1 MRWLLILAL
10 CGCCWGATRYV
21 AQTAGTFSGG
31 TACNGQTAITP
42 ATFNSTTLSAGDTT
56 YLCGT
61 ITGTANTTIL
71 TVSQNGTNGNP
82 ITIIWDTNAILE
94 SPYFKASANGV
105 GCGGG
110 ISICGRSYIVLNGG
124 TNGILENTANGDSLA
139 NQQDSA
145 GIDAYTCTNCTL
157 ENLTI
162 QNIYVHPQNGL
173 SSPDQTQMNCIAFSG
188 SGWTITGNTMS
199 NVGWCLKEAY
209 GNGDSGTTIT
219 NNNIS
224 LMDHGWMLATS
235 SANSFTNAFFSGNQI
250 HDTYNWDTSGCAY
263 HHDGIHTFGTSG
275 STMSGIN
282 VYNNYF
288 YGNWG
293 TCPTGFIFVEG
304 GGSSTPSHMLSSA
317 WWNNVLL
324 VATSGAIVNTNGWF
338 DLASGDSGTQQV
350 YNNTAIGSGASD
362 NTLCVGLENL
372 SGLSYKNN
380 TISGCGDPVDISSTT
395 ITATATN
402 FYGAETCTNSGNCF
416 IWNSS
421 FTGSFSAWKTA
432 CSCDSTSI
440 ENLTALLNTNGS
452 PQPGSPVIGAG
463 TNLSSVATGNLAS
476 LLSDTSLGNTRT
488 PVVRGVTWDIG
499 AYVFG
504 SPAVYTAYDGID
516 VIPLTVLPSLALSNG
531 LNNNATIFDQS
542 YLGHTNFNGSTF
554 NNAANLSPVTR
565 LTDANGSSNN
575 CANTFSAG
583 QGGSAE
589 FPLSNTNTSLV
600 SVNCGAFRYVGSFN
614 TATGHFNN
622 LGSSYFITTDH
633 NVAGGG
639 SPTVVNDFGSGS
651 FSLSDLGKLFELGT
665 DTNDYTISGGY
676 SVTAFYPYTINY
688 AVNTPLSGYGL
699 GYYQTV
705 TTSGG
710 IVDFKYGLPA
720 QFASN
725 CASAHYNPGDYC
737 IHPLSTA
744 EMATGGAWTTGHVY
758 ALGDIVV
765 AQSGAACM
773 YRVTVA
779 SGTATSGSSPAFD
792 TTLPC
797 SGSGLTDAAGNTWKG
812 TMSTAQFVVENTG
825 TAGTS
830 VVSGFVITGHPDALS
845 TFVDTCS
852 CGIVWTFIE
861 PAYVPTTANNWVSI
875 GGVSNDSGYVVGG
888 YSYPTKW
895 SVGISTY
902 TYGSATGHL
911 GYASAL
917 GDQGT
922 GVDFVLYDATTNSFH
937 HLNTLTGWW
946 TQVTCGTG
954 NGFTCGSE
962 TQTQIGTLNAITAT
976 GCGSGNYAYFT
987 HNIKGSPSGTTPFG
1001 RITAQANFY
1010 GCSVSGANHYQVW
1023 NEAPASF
1030 NATNS
1035 LQNTFAGFNHS
1046 AIDDTIIV
1054 AYNGSAAPGGGNSG
1068 WFTTIYQ
1075 NGSAASQPGVS
1086 TYLAPGVNLPTCNA
1100 VTGVCTGTTPFG
1112 CYTSASNPECDL
1124 GNTNDSH
1131 LSCVGGCDHGS
1142 FHAAGTTYNVATLGP
1157 QFNAWQAQ
1165 ETAYPTVVV
1174 YTPPASAPATSAG
1187 PVYQFTHTGC
1197 TGTTLSFNVQFCI
1210 SQWSQD
1216 GNWLFWGSDWGC
1228 GLGSTTGSAPTVWTS
1243 GTYVG
1248 KIIVPYV
1255 ATPPQSTTLFSL
1267 CGYPWMAGYSYAAG
1281 ALINPIENP
1290 NGSSGVDDV
1299 YQAVAVTGASGPQS
1313 SLASNQ
1319 PKCGTV
1325 SCWTLTNPPTA
1336 TTGGDYVCD
1345 NTSGTGD
1352 TVSVW
1357 PTLPTCT
1364 TGIIW
1369 EDMGPQNQRSDVFA
1383 VYLPGGGFVGNP
1395 VAPAPQMLAAIAH

>member
-1 MRWLLILAL
+1 MRWLLIIAL
-10 CGCCWGATRYV
+10 CGCCWGTTRYV

-42 ATFNSTTLSAGDTT
+42 ATWNSTSESPGDITYICGSVSIGLNGTLLTFPSSGTSGSPLVLNFDTGASLT
-56 YLCGT
+56 SVAAEYL
-61 ITGTANTTIL
+61 IY
-71 TVSQNGTNGNP
+71 TNGNGY
-82 ITIIWDTNAILE
+82 ITINGAATGSIWAGTFA
-94 SPYFKASANGV
+94 ANG
-105 GCGGG
+105 
-110 ISICGRSYIVLNGG
+110 IV
-124 TNGILENTANGDSLA
+124 EFTANGSSLA
-139 NQQDSA
+139 NQLCSFSF
-145 GIDAYTCTNCTL
+145 GIDVTNSSNIII
-157 ENLTI
+157 ENLLI
-162 QNIYVHPQNGL
+162 ENGYVHSSASDVCPSNPNPTAIGGNGSSNITVTNTRIHDWNWAISAVGSGL
-173 SSPDQTQMNCIAFSG
+173 SVT
-188 SGWTITGNTMS
+188 NTEIY
-199 NVGWCLKEAY
+199 NV
-209 GNGDSGTTIT
+209 
-219 NNNIS
+219 
-224 LMDHGWMLATS
+224 DHGIGGPNS
-235 SANSFTNAFFSGNQI
+235 SGAVTGITVNQLLE
-250 HDTYNWDTSGCAY
+250 HDFNNWDTTADAY
-263 HHDGIHTFGTSG
+263 HHDGIHLFGDNAAVSTVTLSNIECYGNMGANYNACVYLEGDTNALTGADVFNVFGTTTNSVGPGSGCIGMGNNDVTMQIYNNTCIVPTNTNYGLWITGGSTYTVENNVGSFAGAQALQVSPQYGNLSGVTFDYNDWYTTNGAQPFCFLGSGTSG
-275 STMSGIN
+275 TSCTVYSSFSLYKSGTGQDSHGI
-282 VYNNYF
+282 
-288 YGNWG
+288 G
-293 TCPTGFIFVEG
+293 TQP
-304 GGSSTPSHMLSSA
+304 
-317 WWNNVLL
+317 LL
-324 VATSGAIVNTNGWF
+324 NSN
-338 DLASGDSGTQQV
+338 GTQQ
-350 YNNTAIGSGASD
+350 S
-362 NTLCVGLENL
+362 
-372 SGLSYKNN
+372 
-380 TISGCGDPVDISSTT
+380 
-395 ITATATN
+395 
-402 FYGAETCTNSGNCF
+402 
-416 IWNSS
+416 
-421 FTGSFSAWKTA
+421 
-432 CSCDSTSI
+432 
-440 ENLTALLNTNGS
+440 GS
-452 PQPGSPVIGAG
+452 PTIGAG
-463 TNLSSVATGNLAS
+463 NNLTSIATGRLAG
-476 LLSDTSLGNTRT
+476 LTTDILGNSR
-488 PVVRGVTWDIG
+488 PISGVWDMG
-499 AYVFG
+499 AFSSG

-516 VIPLTVLPSLALSNG
+516 VIPLTVLPSLALSSG

-614 TATGHFNN
+614 TTTGHFNN

-633 NVAGGG
+633 NIAGGG

-651 FSLSDLGKLFELGT
+651 FSLSDPGKLFELGT
-665 DTNDYTISGGY
+665 DTNDYTIGGGY

-688 AVNTPLSGYGL
+688 AANTPLSGYGV
-699 GYYQTV
+699 GYYQTASN
-705 TTSGG
+705 TGG

-737 IHPLSTA
+737 IHPLSPA
-744 EMATGGAWTTGHVY
+744 EMATSGAWITGHIY

-830 VVSGFVITGHPDALS
+830 VASGFVITGHPDALS

-1010 GCSVSGANHYQVW
+1010 GCAVSGANHYQVW

-1030 NATNS
+1030 NATSS

-1054 AYNGSAAPGGGNSG
+1054 AYNGSAAPGGGNAG

-1075 NGSAASQPGVS
+1075 NGAVASQPGVS

-1100 VTGVCTGTTPFG
+1100 TTGICTGTTPFG
-1112 CYTSASNPECDL
+1112 CYTSSSNPECDL

-1165 ETAYPTVVV
+1165 ETAYPTAIV

-1197 TGTTLSFNVQFCI
+1197 TGTTLSFNIQFCI

-1228 GLGSTTGSAPTVWTS
+1228 GLGSTTGSAPTVWAS

-1248 KIIVPYV
+1248 KIILPYV

-1267 CGYPWMAGYSYAAG
+1267 CGYPWMAGYSYSAG

-1325 SCWTLTNPPTA
+1325 SCWTLTNSPTA